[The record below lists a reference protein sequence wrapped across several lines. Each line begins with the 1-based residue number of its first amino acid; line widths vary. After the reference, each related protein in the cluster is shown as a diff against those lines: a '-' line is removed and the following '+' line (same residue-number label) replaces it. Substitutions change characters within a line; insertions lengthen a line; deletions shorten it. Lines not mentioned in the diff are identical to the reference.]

1 MTRVHHPWA
10 TRGKK
15 KRKEK
20 QRYRKEKEKEKK
32 RKRKDDALILAQAV
46 LQKAYKRKES
56 ITNKTSCLCSRRHTN
71 GLSAVF
77 QLSFAVFQIVKLFAM
92 SLMHWVFSILFL

>member
-1 MTRVHHPWA
+1 LGHK
-10 TRGKK
+10 GKKEK

-20 QRYRKEKEKEKK
+20 KSKDTKKKKK

-92 SLMHWVFSILFL
+92 SFMHWVFSILFL